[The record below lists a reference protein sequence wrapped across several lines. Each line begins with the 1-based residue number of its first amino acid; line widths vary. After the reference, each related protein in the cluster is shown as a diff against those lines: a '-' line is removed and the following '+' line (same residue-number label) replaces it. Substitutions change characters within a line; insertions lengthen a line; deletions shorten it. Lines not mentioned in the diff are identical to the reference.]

1 MDVVVG
7 LLKNMIHYY
16 IWYRSG
22 RDFIYERTVSS
33 EHYADQR
40 VAELRK
46 RGKESWWTT
55 DVLTGFF
62 Y

>member
-1 MDVVVG
+1 
-7 LLKNMIHYY
+7 MIHYY
-16 IWYRSG
+16 IWYRSD
-22 RDFIYERTVSS
+22 RDFVYERTVCS

-46 RGKESWWTT
+46 RGKEAWWTT